1 MLRIGLLT
9 DGAKV
14 SVFDAELVRRIHAA
28 KVAEVVLVI
37 QQELGGMSF
46 GRKIA
51 RAIKRGRLLRAVVFN
66 VVVSIER
73 RIIAIAKP
81 QINEL
86 FESVPIESVCGAE
99 TLHVRPQ
106 VSRSGLV
113 HRFSPEDIETIR
125 SKKLDLLLRAGSG
138 ILRGDILSATPH
150 GVISFHHGDNRTNR
164 GQPPGFWEV
173 LERRDCTGFIIQ
185 RLTEELD
192 AGEVL
197 VRGELATKPSYL
209 LNQWSVYKRAIISMV
224 DLLSRLGRGGDGGC
238 ARSAETIDWYSHTL
252 YTTPSAAESLKY
264 VAKLFRT
271 LLARLARAL
280 LLGKGVWE
288 LRVLDADWHEL
299 TLTKARKL
307 VPPRGKFWADP
318 FIVGHPRGRAIFFE
332 EFDFRRGKAHIS
344 ALTTAHGGSFSYA
357 GPVITTPY
365 HLSFP
370 YVFRYGDD
378 YYMCPESA
386 DAKSIQLWRCT
397 SWPLTWKHHKTVMA
411 DIDAADTMIFERDG
425 LWWLFTNVDRDGTR
439 DYCRELHIYYSDS
452 PLSDNWT
459 PLPSNP
465 VVTGAGQA
473 RNAGLLFDDRGAYR
487 LAQAQ
492 GFDLYGRSLK
502 LFEITKLSEQG
513 YDERLIAE
521 LKPNRKL
528 DANGIHHL
536 SACAG
541 AVVFDAHRP
550 RYFWAELR
558 RPPRKAAVRTELSF
572 EPRGRPA
579 PKV

>member
-1 MLRIGLLT
+1 LLT
-9 DGAKV
+9 DGTEI
-14 SVFDAELVRRIHAA
+14 SPFDAELVRRIHAA
-28 KVAEVVLVI
+28 NVAQVVLVI
-37 QQELGGMSF
+37 QQELGGMSL
-46 GRKIA
+46 GRKVA
-51 RAIKRGRLLRAVVFN
+51 RAIRRGRLLRAVVFN
-66 VVVSIER
+66 VVVAIER
-73 RIIAIAKP
+73 RIIATAKP
-81 QINEL
+81 EINEL
-86 FESVPIESVCGAE
+86 FESVPIERVCSAE
-99 TLHVRPQ
+99 TLRVRPQ
-106 VSRSGLV
+106 LSRSGLV
-113 HRFSPEDIETIR
+113 HRFSREDIETIR

-138 ILRGDILSATPH
+138 ILRGDILSVARH

-173 LERRDCTGFIIQ
+173 FERRDYTGFIIQ

-197 VRGELATKPSYL
+197 VRGEFATKPSYL

-224 DLLSRLGRGGDGGC
+224 DLLARLERDGDAGR
-238 ARSAETIDWYSHTL
+238 APRAEAINWYSHTL
-252 YTTPSAAESLKY
+252 YTTPSAGESLWY
-264 VAKLFRT
+264 VAGLLRT
-271 LLARLARAL
+271 LFTRLVRAL

-288 LRVLDADWHEL
+288 LRVLDADWHDL
-299 TLTKARKL
+299 SLARARRL

-318 FIVGHPRGRAIFFE
+318 FIVGHSRGRAIFFE

-344 ALTTAHGGSFSYA
+344 ALTDAHGGSFSYA
-357 GPVITTPY
+357 GPVIETPY

-386 DAKSIQLWRCT
+386 ESKTIQLWRCT
-397 SWPLTWKHHKTVMA
+397 AWPLTWKHHKTLLA
-411 DIDAADTMIFERDG
+411 DVDAVDTMIFERNG

-459 PLPSNP
+459 PLASNP

-473 RNAGLLFDDRGAYR
+473 RNAGLLFDNGKAYR

-502 LFEITKLSEQG
+502 LFEMTALSDQG
-513 YDERLIAE
+513 YSERLIAE
-521 LKPNRKL
+521 LRPDRGL

-536 SACAG
+536 SACSG
-541 AVVFDAHRP
+541 AVVFDAYRP
-550 RYFWAELR
+550 RYFWTELR
-558 RPPRKAAVRTELSF
+558 RRLPRKAAVHAELSF
-572 EPRGRPA
+572 EPTARTA
-579 PKV
+579 PKI